1 MQIKHNNTMQNE
13 ILELRNKTQQLISN
27 DRKMKEALPK
37 YEDLLPEIATQ
48 RKNKF
53 LSDVT
58 EATKTELERIKFE
71 TSLKADK
78 IRTEINKAKY
88 KLENAVFPDEL
99 QIQTVKL
106 RAENLARQKLD
117 SNILIYLDKAFQSN
131 ETDFLYS
138 FLDAVK
144 LNTDVSNDLRIDINN
159 KFSDYEKK
167 TGVYKMNLELQLTEK
182 FSQQIDSYIKIAEDP
197 NPDNKLMLIYSDQ
210 EIKNLEDQINNL

>member
-1 MQIKHNNTMQNE
+1 
-13 ILELRNKTQQLISN
+13 
-27 DRKMKEALPK
+27 MKEALPDYK
-37 YEDLLPEIATQ
+37 DLLPEIQTQ
-48 RKNKF
+48 RKAKF

-167 TGVYKMNLELQLTEK
+167 PGVYKLNLELQLTEK

>member
-1 MQIKHNNTMQNE
+1 MQIKHNNIMVNE

-27 DRKMKEALPK
+27 DRQMKEALPDYK
-37 YEDLLPEIATQ
+37 DLLPEIQTQ
-48 RKNKF
+48 RKAKF

-159 KFSDYEKK
+159 KFSDYEK
-167 TGVYKMNLELQLTEK
+167 
-182 FSQQIDSYIKIAEDP
+182 EDRR
-197 NPDNKLMLIYSDQ
+197 L
-210 EIKNLEDQINNL
+210 

>member
-1 MQIKHNNTMQNE
+1 MVNE
-13 ILELRNKTQQLISN
+13 ILALKEKTQDVISK
-27 DRKMKEALPK
+27 DRKLKEALPDYK
-37 YEDLLPEIATQ
+37 DLLPEIADQ

-58 EATKTELERIKFE
+58 ETTKNELDRIKFE

-78 IRTEINKAKY
+78 LKTELNKAKY
-88 KLENAVFPDEL
+88 KLENAVFTDEVE
-99 QIQTVKL
+99 IQTIKL

-117 SNILIYLDKAFQSN
+117 SNILIYLDKAFEKN

-144 LNTDVSNDLRIDINN
+144 LNTDVSNDLRQEINS
-159 KFSDYEKK
+159 KYADYEKK
-167 TGVYKMNLELQLTEK
+167 TGIYKMNLELQLAEK

-197 NPDNKLMLIYSDQ
+197 NPDNKLSLIYSDQ
-210 EIKNLEDQINNL
+210 EIKNLTDQINNL

>member
-1 MQIKHNNTMQNE
+1 MLNS
-13 ILELRNKTQQLISN
+13 ILELRNKIQQLISN
-27 DRKMKEALPK
+27 DRKMKEALPDYK
-37 YEDLLPEIATQ
+37 DLLPEIADQ

-58 EATKTELERIKFE
+58 EATKHELDRIKFE

-78 IRTEINKAKY
+78 LKAEINKAKY

-106 RAENLARQKLD
+106 RAENLALSKLD

-138 FLDAVK
+138 FLD
-144 LNTDVSNDLRIDINN
+144 
-159 KFSDYEKK
+159 
-167 TGVYKMNLELQLTEK
+167 VYRMVLLCL
-182 FSQQIDSYIKIAEDP
+182 
-197 NPDNKLMLIYSDQ
+197 
-210 EIKNLEDQINNL
+210 